1 MRNLLLDDLLLGL
14 NDLLGK
20 RINTLRSSATGRMYE
35 PLFVAQRDAI
45 QQLPESVRVGVP
57 LAEELG
63 LKDTRHDAF
72 GAAVYFITE
81 AYIRLEAYEPE
92 QARRAKAIRDAFI
105 PVLSELRASY
115 PTEAAAA
122 TRRAPKMEAMKADLD
137 AFPVL
142 GGTLHAWVKE
152 YVEAGKQ
159 LEQLY
164 SDRAT
169 ARAETA
175 ADRGPAGAL
184 RGQTIGLLT
193 RARTMMMDEL
203 EANKAL
209 PRNLAEQTLGYFDE
223 LSLTRAGK
231 SQPAKPQEDKPV
243 EG

>member
-1 MRNLLLDDLLLGL
+1 MRNLLLNDLLLGL

-20 RINTLRSSATGRMYE
+20 RTTTLRSSAAGRMYE

-45 QQLPESVRVGVP
+45 EQLPESVRAGLP

-72 GAAVYFITE
+72 GAAVYFMTE
-81 AYIRLEAYEPE
+81 AYLRLEAYEPE
-92 QARRAKAIRDAFI
+92 HARRAKAIRDAFI

-122 TRRAPKMEAMKADLD
+122 IRRAPTLEAMKAGLE
-137 AFPVL
+137 AFPVM

-152 YVEAGKQ
+152 YIESGKQ
-159 LEQLY
+159 LDQLY
-164 SDRAT
+164 SERAT
-169 ARAETA
+169 ARAETV

-209 PRNLAEQTLGYFDE
+209 PRNLAEQTFGYFDE

-231 SQPAKPQEDKPV
+231 PAKPQEDKPV

>member
-1 MRNLLLDDLLLGL
+1 MRNLLLADLLLGL

-122 TRRAPKMEAMKADLD
+122 TRRAPKMEAMKAELD

-152 YVEAGKQ
+152 FVESGKQ

-231 SQPAKPQEDKPV
+231 SQPTKPV